1 LAQALLRTGTGDM
14 RAFLLERNKIF
25 QVDCGTLRATAKA
38 PARLRLKRRVLDV
51 LYDRLRTS
59 RVSRPIR

>member
-1 LAQALLRTGTGDM
+1 M